1 MHNPGMNIE
10 KNEGEN
16 IMTKAQNPKL
26 PDSFRIFI
34 LLGMLT
40 TVLLIATA
48 CSTLQLNSRWND
60 QDVVVNGRADDWQG
74 GLTYIENDDFSLGLS
89 NDDRYVYV
97 CLSTESRMIR
107 SMAQARGLTVWF
119 DPGGG
124 RNKVFGIRYPMG
136 RLALEQILQEM
147 SEEERQDLI
156 GKIQQGDQEA
166 RRKMGQ
172 LMMRDA
178 VILGP
183 QKNVQVQVPVAKL
196 NEIEI
201 RITMSAQ
208 TFVYELKVPLAVSE
222 QSPYAIGAITGLP
235 LGVGVEIQG
244 VARFPG
250 GAGGGGMGGEMGGGG
265 GEDVGEEGGG
275 GGGAGM
281 GGGRGGGMRGGM
293 AGSRPRGTSGL
304 KFWAQVELAKS
315 N

>member
-1 MHNPGMNIE
+1 L
-10 KNEGEN
+10 
-16 IMTKAQNPKL
+16 A
-26 PDSFRIFI
+26 
-34 LLGMLT
+34 
-40 TVLLIATA
+40 
-48 CSTLQLNSRWND
+48 
-60 QDVVVNGRADDWQG
+60 G

-89 NDDRYVYV
+89 NDDRYFYV

-119 DPGGG
+119 DPSGG

-136 RLALEQILQEM
+136 RLALQQILQQV

-166 RRKMGQ
+166 RRKMAQ

-183 QKNVQVQVPVAKL
+183 QKNGRVQIPVAKL

-208 TFVYELKVPLAVSE
+208 TFVYELKIPLATSE
-222 QSPYAIGAITGLP
+222 ASPYAPGATAGLP
-235 LGVGVEIQG
+235 LGVGIEIQG
-244 VARFPG
+244 MNRIPG
-250 GAGGGGMGGEMGGGG
+250 GAGGGAMGGGGGMGGEMGGGD
-265 GEDVGEEGGG
+265 EVGDEGR

-281 GGGRGGGMRGGM
+281 GGGMRGGM
-293 AGSRPRGTSGL
+293 SGSRPRGPRGL
-304 KFWAQVELAKS
+304 KFWAQVLLAKAD
-315 N
+315 